1 MKIVALAGG
10 VGGAKLADGLALILQ
25 PGELTVVVNTGDDFE
40 HYGLKISP
48 DLDTVCYTLAGIS
61 NPATGWGREG
71 ESWRVLAEL
80 EKLGGETW
88 FRLGDLDLATH
99 LERTLRLKKGDLL
112 TEITRDFCR
121 KWGIRHTI
129 LPMSDDTVSTIVI
142 TENEQLSFQEY
153 FVHRH
158 FQPVVKSFVF
168 EHIQDAKPADGVLEA
183 IGNADM
189 VVICPSNPWVSI
201 DPIVSLPGV
210 REVMKNVPVVA
221 VSPIIGGTAV
231 KGPAAKMFQ
240 ELGIVPSAF
249 SVAEHYKDFL
259 DGFVIDEIDAKME
272 EFIQAMGIRTL
283 VTQTLMKNRNDRE
296 QLASEIMAYFIDR
309 LVRRIC

>member
-99 LERTLRLKKGDLL
+99 LERTRRLKKGDLL

-210 REVMKNVPVVA
+210 REVLKNVPVVA

>member
-210 REVMKNVPVVA
+210 REVLKNVPVVA